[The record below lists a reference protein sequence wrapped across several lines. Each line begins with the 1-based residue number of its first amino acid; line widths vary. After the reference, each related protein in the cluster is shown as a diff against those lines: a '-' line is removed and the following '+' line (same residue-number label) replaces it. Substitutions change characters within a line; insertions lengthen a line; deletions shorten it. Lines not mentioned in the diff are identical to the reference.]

1 VSQVMQEATYPFLAL
16 LCLQDSR
23 MMIVDRLEAAQ
34 MTVDEVM
41 ACLIRA
47 VDNNEP
53 SLIAARS
60 DRFENNFGRLFIM

>member
-1 VSQVMQEATYPFLAL
+1 MCLIVVSRVIQEATYPFLAL
-16 LCLQDSR
+16 LCVQDSR
-23 MMIVDRLEAAQ
+23 MMIVERIEASQ

-47 VDNNEP
+47 VDNSEP

-60 DRFENNFGRLFIM
+60 DRFEK